1 VVVAVGLTVVEP
13 VADVDVN
20 VPGVMAMVVAPVVTQ
35 LNVLVEPEL
44 MLVGFAVNDVMV
56 GFVTGGVVLDEPDEV
71 PQPMRAAQAR
81 KRPSA
86 KRFLWKVF
94 RPQSGLAG
102 KGLGGIHAASVRRVH
117 FLKARILHF
126 R

>member
-1 VVVAVGLTVVEP
+1 
-13 VADVDVN
+13 
-20 VPGVMAMVVAPVVTQ
+20 MAMVVAPVVTQ

-56 GFVTGGVVLDEPDEV
+56 GFVAGGVVLDEPDEV

-94 RPQSGLAG
+94 RPQYRDLQAKGWGESMPPPFVAFTSLRHGSSISADDWG
-102 KGLGGIHAASVRRVH
+102 KG
-117 FLKARILHF
+117 
-126 R
+126 